1 MCYHCT
7 YGPIRY
13 GNIPIS
19 SLSGYK
25 ILSVFCSDDPSTI
38 KLRFISVAISC
49 SISILITIHLL
60 PWSSY
65 DQLLSAV
72 GISWPQSIIWSLVTP
87 LLITSLLF
95 LGPLVLFKD
104 TYNWPEFVNYVKT
117 EATDLQFVRNYMVA
131 PLSEEFIFRG
141 VLIAILEQS
150 FPLWSSIIISGILF
164 SLAHSHHYFF
174 QSIQGSD
181 QIRLTDNLFQ
191 MSYTFV
197 FAVYSATLYLKTRTI
212 LTTIQVHIFC
222 NFLGFPQLDVLLSD
236 DWYKRASLIGLGS
249 FLIFYPIYL
258 MT

>member
-1 MCYHCT
+1 M
-7 YGPIRY
+7 
-13 GNIPIS
+13 
-19 SLSGYK
+19 
-25 ILSVFCSDDPSTI
+25 
-38 KLRFISVAISC
+38 AISC
-49 SISILITIHLL
+49 SISIVIASQII

-65 DQLLSAV
+65 GQLFATV
-72 GISWPQSIIWSLVTP
+72 GLCWPQSVTWSLIAP
-87 LLITSLLF
+87 LSLTSLLF

-141 VLIAILEQS
+141 VLFAILELS
-150 FPLWSSIIISGILF
+150 FSVWSSVIISGILF

-174 QSIQGSD
+174 QSIQGSE
-181 QIRLTDNLFQ
+181 QIRFTDNLFQ

-197 FAVYSATLYLKTRTI
+197 FAVYSASLYIKTRTI

-236 DWYKRASLIGLGS
+236 DWYKKSSLVGLGS
-249 FLIFYPIYL
+249 FLIVYPIYL
-258 MT
+258 MS